1 LLPQIQS
8 GATLQPWMRHLREE
22 NIMSLSKLELRL
34 RVEAKINE
42 IKAQLGTLAADTTG
56 EAQKRKHQLEA
67 RLKDAQ
73 TELKTGWE
81 QLTDKAAS
89 KLNEWL
95 KG

>member
-1 LLPQIQS
+1 
-8 GATLQPWMRHLREE
+8 
-22 NIMSLSKLELRL
+22 MSLSKLELKL

-56 EAQKRKHQLEA
+56 EAQKRKQQLEA
-67 RLKDAQ
+67 SLKDA
-73 TELKTGWE
+73 EREIKTGWE
-81 QLTDKAAS
+81 KITDQAAS

>member
-1 LLPQIQS
+1 
-8 GATLQPWMRHLREE
+8 
-22 NIMSLSKLELRL
+22 MSLSKLELKL

-56 EAQKRKHQLEA
+56 EAQKRKQQLAA
-67 RLKDAQ
+67 RLKDA
-73 TELKTGWE
+73 EAEIKAGWE
-81 QLTDKAAS
+81 KMTDQAAS